1 MIVDEVLE
9 APSLLSW
16 FFFLSCRR
24 RFITCFIVSMKCYI
38 HTTYQQYLHIKLVPG
53 LAPLSLAF
61 AVLAASD
68 DFAWPEDS
76 LRILAS
82 YIKGPWK
89 ARTFSLAKKRPS
101 LIFLTC
107 WSCSCSPALG
117 FMVVLRYCCSQNS
130 CVQHVL
136 EGCRTCL
143 VEKQLRVWKVKTDF

>member
-1 MIVDEVLE
+1 MDLSTKSFSIIKHLYVFTCYPLIPVLVPPMIVDEVLE

-24 RFITCFIVSMKCYI
+24 RFITCLSINEMLRTRGY
-38 HTTYQQYLHIKLVPG
+38 TTYQQFLHIKLVVPG
-53 LAPLSLAF
+53 LAPLSLAL
-61 AVLAASD
+61 AVLVASD

-107 WSCSCSPALG
+107 GSCSWSLALYGCPASL
-117 FMVVLRYCCSQNS
+117 L
-130 CVQHVL
+130 
-136 EGCRTCL
+136 
-143 VEKQLRVWKVKTDF
+143 